1 MNKNENDYMDKI
13 QYWTGKLNDEVM
25 NTKKPDID
33 VIASIHRKLDYFIGK
48 QVSGEYHIS
57 EFKYHVRDYEY
68 KDGLNKRKKVW

>member
-33 VIASIHRKLDYFIGK
+33 VIKSIHEKLDYCIQRHLGYWAGF
-48 QVSGEYHIS
+48 
-57 EFKYHVRDYEY
+57 
-68 KDGLNKRKKVW
+68 